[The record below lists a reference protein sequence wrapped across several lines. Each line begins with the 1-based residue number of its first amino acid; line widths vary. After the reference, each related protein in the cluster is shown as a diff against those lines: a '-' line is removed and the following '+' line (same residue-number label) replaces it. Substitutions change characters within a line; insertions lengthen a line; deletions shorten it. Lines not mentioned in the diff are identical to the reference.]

1 MATSPTDSQHADSA
15 RNGGAS
21 SDYQHRHEAVQ
32 RPGVGVQQEF
42 QDRRAAKD
50 YRFDS
55 SISPELAWDEN
66 AERDFAEW
74 LLGLI
79 EGATAAITQ
88 AENGDAAAAEAA
100 FFADTPT
107 WQGTG
112 ERFGSIA
119 ECVARL
125 KSLTQPFLN
134 WAGKAER
141 QRISVPTIPLFVHER
156 HSTEAILTTLEGW
169 KRAGTQLDLFGD
181 PKLDLLDQ
189 LDAYVHTGP
198 WSNRLILGDSLQVM
212 NSLLEYE
219 GLGGQVQMIY
229 MDPPYGVKFG
239 SNFQPFVR
247 KRDVKHG
254 ADEDM
259 IREPE
264 MVKAYRDTWEL
275 GLHSYLTVIRDRL
288 LLARELLT
296 ESGSI
301 FVQISD
307 ENVHHVREVM
317 DEVFGSHNQASV
329 MVFQK
334 TTGAGSPS
342 GGTELPPMV
351 VDFLLW
357 YCKDKSRVK
366 YSPMYWRKVRGE
378 AGASQYDYLD
388 TGKAR
393 RRATDAELANPP
405 DGARF
410 FAHDNLTS
418 QSGGQTT
425 QFEYT
430 FQGKK
435 FRPKKGGWKTN
446 ISGMN
451 RLKDNGRLF
460 AVGDSLRYVRYFE
473 DFPFSIFSSLWTD
486 TVISGF
492 GEPKAYVVQTSKKI
506 IERCMLMTTNPGD
519 LVFDPTCGSGTTAY
533 VAEQW
538 GRRWITCDTSR
549 VPLAL
554 ARQRLVT
561 ATFPWYQLKDPARG
575 PAGGFVYERKQ
586 NRKGEEVGG
595 LVPRITL
602 KSIAND
608 EEPETVTLVDRPEVD
623 KAITRVCGRFSV
635 EGTIQAASSMT
646 RLGMDD
652 GLEAAT
658 DASGVADAAPAYEDP
673 RRYLDR
679 MVEVL
684 RRSRTLRLP
693 GNESLGLEKV
703 RALSGEDF
711 EHLHAEATL
720 QNGGGK
726 RAAILFG
733 PEHSA
738 IGAAQVV
745 EAHREAYNQG
755 FDVLCIFGFA
765 IDAKARELIGSKD
778 DERRRL
784 KLRVIYVNV
793 TPDVVMSDLLKTNKA
808 SEIFSVT
815 GLPDVKVGAAGKDG
829 TGRALFRV
837 TLRGLDIFRPHDLET
852 ESIDAENLPCWM
864 LDTDYNGLVFMAR
877 QVFFPKT
884 GAWDNLEKALRGRF
898 EPGVWEHLAGTE
910 SEPFPAGEHQR
921 VAVKVI
927 DERGNELMVV
937 KDLRP

>member
-66 AERDFAEW
+66 AECAFAEW

-156 HSTEAILTTLEGW
+156 HSTEAILTTLEGG
-169 KRAGTQLDLFGD
+169 KTPGTQLDYRWIARSAGFSDGCSALSGALRAGSEERAVSGHLWRRLPD
-181 PKLDLLDQ
+181 R
-189 LDAYVHTGP
+189 YVAVAVAPGRVRDGAG
-198 WSNRLILGDSLQVM
+198 RLVVIEKQV
-212 NSLLEYE
+212 LELRAE
-219 GLGGQVQMIY
+219 PGG
-229 MDPPYGVKFG
+229 
-239 SNFQPFVR
+239 S
-247 KRDVKHG
+247 G

-275 GLHSYLTVIRDRL
+275 GLHSYLTVICDRL

-679 MVEVL
+679 MLVARERAEDVED
-684 RRSRTLRLP
+684 
-693 GNESLGLEKV
+693 ESPVGGARVDL
-703 RALSGEDF
+703 RALSGED
-711 EHLHAEATL
+711 AEAH
-720 QNGGGK
+720 
-726 RAAILFG
+726 
-733 PEHSA
+733 P
-738 IGAAQVV
+738 
-745 EAHREAYNQG
+745 
-755 FDVLCIFGFA
+755 
-765 IDAKARELIGSKD
+765 
-778 DERRRL
+778 
-784 KLRVIYVNV
+784 
-793 TPDVVMSDLLKTNKA
+793 
-808 SEIFSVT
+808 
-815 GLPDVKVGAAGKDG
+815 
-829 TGRALFRV
+829 
-837 TLRGLDIFRPHDLET
+837 
-852 ESIDAENLPCWM
+852 
-864 LDTDYNGLVFMAR
+864 
-877 QVFFPKT
+877 
-884 GAWDNLEKALRGRF
+884 
-898 EPGVWEHLAGTE
+898 
-910 SEPFPAGEHQR
+910 R
-921 VAVKVI
+921 VARSCTVLI
-927 DERGNELMVV
+927 RWRRS
-937 KDLRP
+937 RPSRSSFQTKRVSPSRSAFRQEARPGRSSRFPEASST